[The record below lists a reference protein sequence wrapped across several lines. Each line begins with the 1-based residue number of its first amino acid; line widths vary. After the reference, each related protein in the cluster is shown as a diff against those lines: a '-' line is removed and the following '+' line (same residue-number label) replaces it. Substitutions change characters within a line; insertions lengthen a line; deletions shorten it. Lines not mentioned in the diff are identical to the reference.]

1 MATEDEGNKA
11 LTKALLTTLAGAD
24 MAVKDSCAAMSMVA
38 PRVRLLYRQCVY
50 STVVALLVA
59 TQNKGALP

>member
-1 MATEDEGNKA
+1 

-24 MAVKDSCAAMSMVA
+24 MAVNDSCVAMSMVA
-38 PRVRLLYRQCVY
+38 PSVRLLYRQCVY

-59 TQNKGALP
+59 TQNKGSLP